1 MMVEQDTVITIML
14 APNPLQV
21 AAYGS
26 SQHPGCI
33 PSTMT
38 GKAPRSEGASAVSL
52 SLPDSAPRRRDA
64 AVGANTPQQAG
75 RPVLVLPVAV
85 PAKGDVRRLADSRDA
100 GY

>member
-1 MMVEQDTVITIML
+1 VMVEQDTVITIML

-38 GKAPRSEGASAVSL
+38 GKAPDPKVL
-52 SLPDSAPRRRDA
+52 APFR
-64 AVGANTPQQAG
+64 
-75 RPVLVLPVAV
+75 
-85 PAKGDVRRLADSRDA
+85 
-100 GY
+100 